1 MIRKFLEFAI
11 DRPALNHIFMV
22 FMAIMSI
29 FAYQNIPKE
38 IFPPSSL
45 DQIYITGGYAGASGD
60 VLDKMAVGT
69 LEDELQSLSEI
80 DTIDTTIQNGF
91 FRIIA
96 DIKLG
101 SDPQLVL
108 GDVKDIISNIRRDLP
123 SDMDEPIAKVA
134 IQEYPLVMVAISGD
148 VSKKKLLDVA
158 NDLKSRLSLL
168 GDLSGIDIRGEA
180 DDEILITLDQ
190 KKIDAYGLSKQA
202 IYKAISS
209 LSSIFPI
216 GTVKQA
222 GNHLYIST
230 INGEKSQERKSQRN
244 VVWKMPGPSPR
255 SMCLDCVCCFC
266 ALGLD
271 YSGWFVY
278 AS

>member
-22 FMAIMSI
+22 FMIIMSI

-38 IFPPSSL
+38 IFPPSAL
-45 DQIYITGGYAGASGD
+45 DQISITGGYVGASGD
-60 VLDKMAVGT
+60 VLDKMVVGT

-91 FRIIA
+91 FRISA

-123 SDMDEPIAKVA
+123 SDMDEPIAKVS

-158 NDLKSRLSLL
+158 DKLKSRLSLL

-190 KKIDAYGLSKQA
+190 
-202 IYKAISS
+202 
-209 LSSIFPI
+209 
-216 GTVKQA
+216 
-222 GNHLYIST
+222 
-230 INGEKSQERKSQRN
+230 
-244 VVWKMPGPSPR
+244 
-255 SMCLDCVCCFC
+255 
-266 ALGLD
+266 
-271 YSGWFVY
+271 SGWQSFTETV
-278 AS
+278 S